1 MEQETYTNT
10 RFNENKELIY
20 SRETARRALSV
31 ETLSRD
37 PDAPIRDSLSSQGYI
52 LPTSIHKS
60 PLPLTD
66 PRDAG
71 PQAHRVVHRC
81 RRPVYHTDRPT
92 KFTTPQPI
100 SLSRE
105 IVGAHQNLNGS
116 CDPNH
121 ASFRDS
127 LPSMALATVNLRIKF
142 EVTLYLHSL
151 RRYER
156 RYKMSNWGVLGHSR
170 SLEIAPMNRAH
181 TSSIIMSLSCTVSDI

>member
-1 MEQETYTNT
+1 MVHVTQTTPLSGIVCHPWHLLPSTYVSNL
-10 RFNENKELIY
+10 KL
-20 SRETARRALSV
+20 LSICTHYEDMKGDTKGRIGV
-31 ETLSRD
+31 FF
-37 PDAPIRDSLSSQGYI
+37 
-52 LPTSIHKS
+52 
-60 PLPLTD
+60 LTD
-66 PRDAG
+66 PRDAV